1 MVPESCYTAQEGDS
15 GPITAIGPVARATIS
30 YLGALMRPVN
40 DAGHSDTP
48 EPEGLSALDDAALVR
63 KAASGDEAAFEELVG
78 RFGGLVLGLA
88 RRKVGREDAD
98 DVAQDALLHVWRSL
112 PSLREPQAFIGWLSR
127 LVQNRANRWIQRR
140 SRKLV
145 VLQQA
150 RNELLSR
157 AQARSEN
164 TPQLETHE
172 LVSQLPDEMR
182 LALIWKYVEGLSY
195 DEIGERLSM
204 SFHQVDY
211 LMRRA
216 RAALRKEL
224 ERSDDAKGENA

>member
-150 RNELLSR
+150 RNELLAR
-157 AQARSEN
+157 ARARSEN
-164 TPQLETHE
+164 TPQLFYEAVFLNHNHVATR
-172 LVSQLPDEMR
+172 V
-182 LALIWKYVEGLSY
+182 KGK
-195 DEIGERLSM
+195 
-204 SFHQVDY
+204 
-211 LMRRA
+211 LMQSHFDVA
-216 RAALRKEL
+216 SLRGDIFWWGRIL
-224 ERSDDAKGENA
+224 L

>member
-1 MVPESCYTAQEGDS
+1 
-15 GPITAIGPVARATIS
+15 
-30 YLGALMRPVN
+30 MRPVT
-40 DAGHSDTP
+40 DAGQSDSP
-48 EPEGLSALDDAALVR
+48 DPKPLAELDDSTLVKRAA
-63 KAASGDEAAFEELVG
+63 GGEEAAFEELVR

-127 LVQNRANRWIQRR
+127 LVQNRANRWIHQR

-150 RNELLSR
+150 RNELLTR
-157 AQARSEN
+157 AEARSEN
-164 TPQLETHE
+164 SSQLETHE

-216 RAALRKEL
+216 RATLRKQL
-224 ERSDDAKGENA
+224 ERSDDTKGENA

>member
-1 MVPESCYTAQEGDS
+1 MNAAS
-15 GPITAIGPVARATIS
+15 
-30 YLGALMRPVN
+30 
-40 DAGHSDTP
+40 DAGHPKAS
-48 EPEGLSALDDAALVR
+48 EPQASEPQASEPQGLELQGLESQALESLDDASLVR
-63 KAASGDEAAFEELVG
+63 QAASGDEAAFEVLVG

-98 DVAQDALLHVWRSL
+98 DVAQDALLHIWRSL
-112 PSLREPQAFIGWLSR
+112 PSLKEPQAFIGWLSR

-140 SRKLV
+140 QRKLV
-145 VLQQA
+145 VLKQA

-157 AQARSEN
+157 AKARSQS
-164 TPQLETHE
+164 TPQIETHE
-172 LVSQLPDEMR
+172 MVSQLPDEMR
-182 LALIWKYVEGLSY
+182 LALMWKYVEGLSY

-216 RAALRKEL
+216 RASLRKEL
-224 ERSDDAKGENA
+224 ERTDAAKGGNA